1 MADLLLLGMTH
12 YPLLA
17 TTDDMMASLLRNT
30 LKDPL
35 IPTEAANP
43 ANWSAAMQVEWGM
56 DEARSSAAGH
66 RASLRTGFSKA
77 RAALEDFNPDAIL
90 VWGDDQYENFKED
103 LIPPFA
109 LLAYG
114 DTECHPW
121 EKYPWPNVWDE
132 PKDKAFNVKG
142 RPDIARW
149 LAEKLLDNGFDV
161 AYAYQPLHYNGLAH
175 AFLNTQL
182 FLDYDRDY
190 DRGGGFPWPLVCMP
204 INCYGRRV
212 IAARGFAK
220 PFGEPMDLDPPSP
233 SPRRLMD
240 VGGAVARYLRE
251 SPWRV
256 ALVASSSWSH
266 AFLTDKTWRLYPD
279 IPSDRRLYDAL
290 TEGNW
295 GEWERTSTL
304 EVEDAGQQEVLNWFA
319 LCGAAREL
327 GLGAPEA
334 HNFVE
339 THCFNSN
346 KVFARWP
353 VVAGSA

>member
-17 TTDDMMASLLRNT
+17 TTDDMMAALLRNT

-35 IPTEAANP
+35 IPVDAANS
-43 ANWSAAMQVEWGM
+43 ANWSPAMQAEWRN
-56 DEARSSAAGH
+56 DEARTSAAGH
-66 RASLRTGFSKA
+66 RAALRAGFEEA
-77 RAALEDFNPDAIL
+77 RVALEEFQPDAIL
-90 VWGDDQYENFKED
+90 VWGDDQYENFRED
-103 LIPPFA
+103 IIPPYA
-109 LLAYG
+109 LLAY
-114 DTECHPW
+114 DDIDCHPW

-132 PKDKAFNVKG
+132 PKDKTFRVKG

-149 LAEKLLDNGFDV
+149 LAEKLLDDGVDV
-161 AYAYQPLHYNGLAH
+161 AYAYQPLHFNGLAH

-182 FLDYDRDY
+182 FLDYDRTY
-190 DRGGGFPWPLVCMP
+190 GSHGFPWPLVCMP

-220 PFGEPMDLDPPSP
+220 PFGETLDLDPPSP
-233 SPRRLMD
+233 TPRRLMD
-240 VGGAVARYLRE
+240 VGGAVARHLHA

-266 AFLTDKTWRLYPD
+266 AFLTDKTWRLHPD

-290 TEGNW
+290 VEGRW
-295 GEWERTSTL
+295 DEWSATSTA

-319 LCGAAREL
+319 LCGAVREL
-327 GLGAPEA
+327 GLGGPEA
-334 HNFVE
+334 HTFIE

-353 VVAGSA
+353 VVPAS

>member
-17 TTDDMMASLLRNT
+17 TTDDMMAALLRNT
-30 LKDPL
+30 LTDPL
-35 IPTEAANP
+35 IPADASDT
-43 ANWSAAMQVEWGM
+43 ANWSPAMQAEWGA
-56 DEARSSAAGH
+56 DEARTSAAAH
-66 RASLRTGFSKA
+66 RAALRTGFSAA
-77 RAALEDFNPDAIL
+77 RSALEEFKPDAIL

-103 LIPPFA
+103 IIPPYS
-109 LLAYG
+109 LLAY
-114 DTECHPW
+114 DDIESHPW
-121 EKYPWPNVWDE
+121 EKYPWPNVWNE
-132 PKDKAFNVKG
+132 PKDMAVKVKG

-149 LAEKLLDNGFDV
+149 LAERLLDNGYDV
-161 AYAYQPLHYNGLAH
+161 SYAYQPLHFNGLAH

-182 FLDYDRDY
+182 FLDYDRT
-190 DRGGGFPWPLVCMP
+190 GFPWPLVCMP

-220 PFGEPMDLDPPSP
+220 PFGEELELDPPSP
-233 SPRRLMD
+233 TPRRLMD
-240 VGGAVARYLRE
+240 VGGAVARFLQE
-251 SPWRV
+251 SPWRI

-266 AFLTDKTWRLYPD
+266 AFLTDKTWRLHPD
-279 IPSDRRLYDAL
+279 IESDRRLYDAL
-290 TEGNW
+290 AAGDW
-295 GEWERTSTL
+295 DEWERTTTAQI
-304 EVEDAGQQEVLNWFA
+304 EDAGQQEVLNWFA

-327 GLGAPEA
+327 GLGAPVA

-353 VVAGSA
+353 VAPGTGARS